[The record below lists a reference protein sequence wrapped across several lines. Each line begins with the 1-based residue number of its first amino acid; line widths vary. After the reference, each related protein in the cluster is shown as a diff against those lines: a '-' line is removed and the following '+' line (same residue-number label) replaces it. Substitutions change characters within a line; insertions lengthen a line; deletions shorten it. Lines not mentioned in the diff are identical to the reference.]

1 LGSRNKIFI
10 RVCLMGYNTIEY
22 ARDGRVGIIRLNRP
36 ERMNAVN
43 EEMYREI
50 QEVLQQVYSDT
61 GIRSLILTGS
71 VLKRNDSEKQAFCAG
86 ADLKKHSGGERNRS
100 QQREYIMLA
109 HDTTRMIYD
118 FPRPIIAAVNG
129 PARGAGAEM
138 AVNCDFILM
147 ARGATI
153 AFPETGLGTFVG
165 GGVTQHLP
173 RIIGLIRA
181 KELIYTGRI
190 IDADAAVD
198 MGLALKSLPLDMLHD
213 EAILFARELS
223 ERAPISMQLA
233 KKHLHNSYQLE
244 IASVLQLEAEAI
256 LSCMDT
262 EDWHEGVRSFAE
274 KRKPDYKGR

>member
-1 LGSRNKIFI
+1 MS
-10 RVCLMGYNTIEY
+10 YNTITY
-22 ARDGRVGIIRLNRP
+22 TRDGRVGIIRLNRP

-43 EEMYREI
+43 EEMYREL
-50 QEVLQQVYSDT
+50 QDVLRVSSDD
-61 GIRSLILTGS
+61 GIRSLVLTGS
-71 VLKRNDSEKQAFCAG
+71 VLKKGNSEKQAFCAG
-86 ADLKKHSGGERNRS
+86 ADLKKHASGERDQS

-109 HDTTRMIYD
+109 HETTGMIYT
-118 FPRPIIAAVNG
+118 FPGPIIAAVNG

-173 RIIGLIRA
+173 RIVGLIRA

-190 IDADAAVD
+190 IDADAAAA
-198 MGLALKSLPLDMLHD
+198 MGLALKSLPLEDLLD
-213 EAILFARELS
+213 EAMLLARELS
-223 ERAPISMQLA
+223 ERAPISLRLA
-233 KKHLHNSYQLE
+233 KEHLHNSYQRD
-244 IASVLQLEAEAI
+244 ITSVLQSEAEAI

-262 EDWHEGVRSFAE
+262 EDWHEGVRSFSE
-274 KRKPDYKGR
+274 KRKPDYRGR